1 MKVIKIGS
9 TCWVAGVSGCGWGG
23 VGGSGS
29 NVESTLL
36 YSTRLDLIASKKL
49 TGPLPI
55 EKEDDVTFIPTS
67 SAKWRRDISKHHTM
81 WI

>member
-1 MKVIKIGS
+1 MYNYYRGENEGDQDRLNMLSCGS
-9 TCWVAGVSGCGWGG
+9 EWVW

-67 SAKWRRDISKHHTM
+67 SAK
-81 WI
+81 